1 MSVEHRFYGESVPK
15 NGGVSTAN
23 YKAGLSVEAN
33 LHDTAAVIAAVQQAY
48 APSDGRSRRPVLNFG
63 GSYSGGTCAWM
74 RQLYPNATDG
84 CVSSSGVVNAIA
96 NFPEFDAHVAAAAG
110 AECAAALRAA
120 QAAIDAAFADGKGD
134 ALKAQFNASNL
145 IGTPLGDT
153 DFMYAVA
160 DGPAMLV
167 QYGNKKKLCDGL
179 AALPP
184 SPTDAQ
190 RIDNLAEVIRER
202 YGPNFAADCFYDSDC
217 FGNASATGGGMLSAP
232 NARSWRWQKCS
243 ELAYLQS
250 APWKDALRSPLLTHA
265 KLTQQ
270 CDHAFG
276 DGTSAALAAA
286 NRAFNDKF
294 GGADPRAAALPT
306 PASSIFYLDFS
317 DDPWAEASVR
327 RALGPG
333 LPFCMTTCDGCGHCG
348 AGVARGETKCYGEAD
363 AFVEGV
369 LAAARAR
376 VE

>member
-134 ALKAQFNASNL
+134 ALKARFNAGNL

-184 SPTDAQ
+184 SPTDEQ

-202 YGPNFAADCFYDSDC
+202 YGPNFAADCFYDSQC
-217 FGNASATGGGMLSAP
+217 FGNATATGGGMLSAS

-243 ELAYLQS
+243 ELAYPWR
-250 APWKDALRSPLLTHA
+250 PWKDALRSPLLTHA

-276 DGTSAALAAA
+276 GGV
-286 NRAFNDKF
+286 
-294 GGADPRAAALPT
+294 GGARRRQPRLQRQVWRRRPARRRVDARRPSSWTSGRPWASVGAARPRPNPAVLHATATLPLRRWRRAAR
-306 PASSIFYLDFS
+306 AS
-317 DDPWAEASVR
+317 A
-327 RALGPG
+327 
-333 LPFCMTTCDGCGHCG
+333 
-348 AGVARGETKCYGEAD
+348 GEAD
-363 AFVEGV
+363 AFVEGCSRR
-369 LAAARAR
+369 RAR